1 VVTIDA
7 LVLASFVVTTS
18 TFLVLP
24 GPVNVIVVDTAVR
37 FGLRG
42 AIVCIAGVNLA
53 SIVLILASNTIFSE
67 FLLFNPQL
75 LTALT
80 VAGGL
85 YLLYFAFD
93 MCTSSNQTRDSEF
106 SKSTLEAHRSGVV
119 PVSKLAGKGFLVG
132 VSNPKDVLF
141 FLSFFPPFVS
151 KLGLGLVPS
160 ASVLAGLWC
169 FLEFVL
175 LCAYAVGVVRFV
187 TPKIEKAIM
196 RICAALF
203 AVLGTFAIASAGWSH
218 LAN

>member
-1 VVTIDA
+1 MIDA
-7 LVLASFVVTTS
+7 LVLASFVITTS

-24 GPVNVIVVDTAVR
+24 GPVNVIVVDSAVR
-37 FGLRG
+37 FGMKG
-42 AIVCIAGVNLA
+42 AIGCIAGVNVA
-53 SIVLILASNTIFSE
+53 SIVLIVAASTIFSE
-67 FLLFNPQL
+67 FLLFSQNL

-85 YLLYFAFD
+85 YLLYFSFD
-93 MCTSSNQTRDSEF
+93 MFSSAQHTGESEF
-106 SKSTLEAHRSGVV
+106 SRSTLDAHRSGVV
-119 PVSKLAGKGFLVG
+119 PLGRLVGKGFFVG

-151 KLGLGLVPS
+151 KLGLGLLPS
-160 ASVLAGLWC
+160 ASVLTGLWC

-196 RICAALF
+196 RICATLF
-203 AVLGTFAIASAGWSH
+203 ALLGTFAVAGALW
-218 LAN
+218 NRFGT